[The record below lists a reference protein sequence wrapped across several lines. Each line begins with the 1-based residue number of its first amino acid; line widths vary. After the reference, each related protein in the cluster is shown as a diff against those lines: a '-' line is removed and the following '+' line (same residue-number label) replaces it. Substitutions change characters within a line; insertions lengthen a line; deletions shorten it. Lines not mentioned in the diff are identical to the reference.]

1 MAKNLAEQIQKS
13 ESFQK
18 HEQYKHALK
27 KKRTSREMG
36 TLHRGVTR
44 VKEKVAGY
52 IYSSI
57 TCIHGITSLNT

>member
-36 TLHRGVTR
+36 TLHRGVT
-44 VKEKVAGY
+44 
-52 IYSSI
+52 
-57 TCIHGITSLNT
+57 